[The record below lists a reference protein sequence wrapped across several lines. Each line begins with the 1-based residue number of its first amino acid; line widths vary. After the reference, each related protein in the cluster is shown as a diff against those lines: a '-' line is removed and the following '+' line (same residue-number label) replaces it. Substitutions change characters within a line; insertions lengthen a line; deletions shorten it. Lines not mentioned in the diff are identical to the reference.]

1 MYDGVDVSQVQM
13 NPSSYSD
20 QKARMFVKENF
31 PKSVVIDDSQ
41 KVGNTGP
48 NADTVGV
55 DNNFEDE
62 ESRKVLHESFPY
74 GVLPKSSSFKE
85 VTAQHAFISLKQL
98 VAAVIT
104 MVVTTAALHNHFY
117 WFLCLDPEAAE
128 YVPVENLF
136 IFGIFTDGFP
146 LFKGIAATL
155 SCLVLANLP
164 AMLQMPDFHFL
175 NFFV

>member
-1 MYDGVDVSQVQM
+1 MV
-13 NPSSYSD
+13 
-20 QKARMFVKENF
+20 RC
-31 PKSVVIDDSQ
+31 
-41 KVGNTGP
+41 P
-48 NADTVGV
+48 NHHL
-55 DNNFEDE
+55 
-62 ESRKVLHESFPY
+62 SKKL
-74 GVLPKSSSFKE
+74 
-85 VTAQHAFISLKQL
+85 QHSTHAYACISLKQL

-117 WFLCLDPEAAE
+117 WFLCLDPEVAE

-175 NFFV
+175 NFFVKDGESSPSTWFLICTVEPEATELEESGITLDFTGYNSDE

>member
-62 ESRKVLHESFPY
+62 ESRKVLHESIH
-74 GVLPKSSSFKE
+74 G
-85 VTAQHAFISLKQL
+85 KQKL
-98 VAAVIT
+98 VCEMCSKDMDQWA
-104 MVVTTAALHNHFY
+104 
-117 WFLCLDPEAAE
+117 
-128 YVPVENLF
+128 
-136 IFGIFTDGFP
+136 
-146 LFKGIAATL
+146 
-155 SCLVLANLP
+155 
-164 AMLQMPDFHFL
+164 
-175 NFFV
+175 